1 MIYTA
6 LFYLGPAASFIS
18 PPMFISV
25 TLLQPDYFPTRRASS
40 CLGVFVLALISAWRA
55 CSWISAWLNSSLPS
69 CLCPNVTYS
78 KALSDQPIVPSPKSS
93 STLTLSIHFFHA
105 MIIMWYAHLTI
116 CNLLVFG
123 KPSVLMLSRNMKC
136 VRTWQWEIPSV
147 GFQGCKSKKSCVK
160 FVRCYLSQKNIG
172 PTLPSPYS

>member
-55 CSWISAWLNSSLPS
+55 CSWISAWLNPSLPS
-69 CLCPNVTYS
+69 CLCSNVTYS

-105 MIIMWYAHLTI
+105 MIIMWYASWLFFFYCPSSPTKIQWKLHESRAFHLYSVI
-116 CNLLVFG
+116 FPQDKYSSWHVSRSVRVCNFTLLE
-123 KPSVLMLSRNMKC
+123 S
-136 VRTWQWEIPSV
+136 
-147 GFQGCKSKKSCVK
+147 
-160 FVRCYLSQKNIG
+160 
-172 PTLPSPYS
+172 